1 MRTTLQGTRW
11 WLPALAVVLLAAPAS
26 AQLCGDAD
34 GSGSVTVSDGVLVL
48 RGAAE
53 LGDCEL
59 ARCDVDASGSVSVTD
74 GVNVLRAA
82 ADLIEL
88 NGCSS
93 SSLGPRR
100 GFLQTLTN
108 AVVLPGY
115 RALVIQATNLD
126 VAVDN
131 LVSAPGQEQLAIA
144 QDAWR
149 ATRRA
154 WRETEAFRLGP
165 SESQHTATRIDWPA
179 ANPDQIDA
187 EVAGSASLSSAY
199 LDTLGAPKVGLQA
212 IEYFLFDAGGDA
224 AVVNGLAGTGN
235 GRRRAYL
242 SALAT
247 NVRERV
253 TELRDAWEPTGGN
266 FGADLVDSG
275 IGGNTFPTLKAAFD
289 EVVNRMI
296 FTAENVEEEK
306 LGKPLGVDGAGPRPD
321 LAETPRSGDADSG
334 IIGDLVG
341 IDLIYRAALGAA
353 VAPLSAEV
361 DANVRQLLDQAIDAV
376 RAIPT
381 PLADAVVQHPD
392 EVRAAYEAVQRLRRA
407 LTLDVASVLGVTL
420 TFGGTD
426 GD

>member
-1 MRTTLQGTRW
+1 MMRSGFGGMLVA
-11 WLPALAVVLLAAPAS
+11 LLAVATPAA
-26 AQLCGDAD
+26 AQVCGDAD
-34 GSGSVTVSDGVLVL
+34 GNGSVTVSDGVITL
-48 RGAAE
+48 RAAAE

-59 ARCDVDASGSVSVTD
+59 ARCDVDGNGSVTVSD

-82 ADLIEL
+82 ADLVVL

-93 SSLGPRR
+93 SALGPRR

-115 RALVIQATNLD
+115 RALVVQATNLE
-126 VAVDN
+126 VAVDG
-131 LVSAPGQEQLAIA
+131 LVSAPGAETLAIA

-165 SESQHTATRIDWPA
+165 SESLHTAARVDWPT
-179 ANPDQIDA
+179 ANTDQIDT
-187 EVAGSASLSSAY
+187 EIAGSAAFSSAY
-199 LDTLGAPKVGLQA
+199 VDTLGAPKVGLQA
-212 IEYFLFDAGGDA
+212 IEYFLFDPVGGDA
-224 AVVNGLAGTGN
+224 AVADALSGPTN

-242 SALAT
+242 VALAS
-247 NVRERV
+247 NVSEQV
-253 TELRDAWEPTGGN
+253 PELRDAWEPTGGD
-266 FGADLVDSG
+266 FGADLVSSG
-275 IGGNTFPTLKAAFD
+275 IGGNAFPTLQAAFD

-306 LGKPLGVDGAGPRPD
+306 LGKPLGVAGGGPRPD
-321 LAETPRSGDADSG
+321 LVETPRSGDAASG

-341 IDLIYRAALGAA
+341 IDLIYRTALGS
-353 VAPLSAEV
+353 VVKPLSADV
-361 DANVRQLLDQAIDAV
+361 DAEVRQLLTAAIEAV
-376 RAIPT
+376 GAIPV
-381 PLADAVVQHPD
+381 PLAVAVVQDPED
-392 EVRAAYEAVQRLRRA
+392 VRAAYEAVQALRRS

-420 TFGGTD
+420 SFGGTD